1 MLTARYHIATIIAI
15 FLSLGVGIV
24 IGGTLGQKWA
34 MQAENSIVDLLTDR
48 YEMILAE
55 NQAMK
60 KQLGSLELF
69 LKTVSPSVQ
78 TKVVWWYKT
87 PQQNEELL
95 TMVLNAAGVEWV
107 EKDVT
112 SDPLLQPK
120 LGEPEPDYILVTDP
134 LVKQAIEQQ
143 LRLNSDT
150 PDFTTNEVR
159 PRLIDATEHVKRLTE
174 PARIVE
180 FMLYMKQLVEEESYA
195 AAGTMDYRRYSGL
208 E

>member
-34 MQAENSIVDLLTDR
+34 MQAENSIVDLLTNR

-69 LKTVSPSVQ
+69 LKTVSPPVQ
-78 TKVVWWYKT
+78 SKVVWWYKT
-87 PQQNEELL
+87 PEQNEELL

-107 EKDVT
+107 EKDANA
-112 SDPLLQPK
+112 DPLLQPK

-143 LRLNSDT
+143 LRLSSDNSSLAASDG
-150 PDFTTNEVR
+150 R
-159 PRLIDATEHVKRLTE
+159 PRLIDATDHVKRLTE

-180 FMLYMKQLVEEESYA
+180 FMLYMKHLVEEESYA
-195 AAGTMDYRRYSGL
+195 AAGTMDYRRYSGV

>member
-1 MLTARYHIATIIAI
+1 LLTARYHIATIIAI

-107 EKDVT
+107 EKDANADSLILPT
-112 SDPLLQPK
+112 I
-120 LGEPEPDYILVTDP
+120 GEPGPDYILVTDP

-143 LRLNSDT
+143 LRLHDDHQS
-150 PDFTTNEVR
+150 PSSTNGM
-159 PRLIDATEHVKRLTE
+159 PRLIDATEHIKQLTE

-180 FMLYMKQLVEEESYA
+180 FMLYMKQLVEGESYA
-195 AAGTMDYRRYSGL
+195 AAGTMDYRRYSGM

>member
-34 MQAENSIVDLLTDR
+34 MQAENGIVDLLTER

-69 LKTVSPSVQ
+69 LKTVSPPVQ

-95 TMVLNAAGVEWV
+95 EMVLNAAGVEWV
-107 EKDVT
+107 EKDANAE
-112 SDPLLQPK
+112 PLLQPQ

-143 LRLNSDT
+143 LRNRAEQPAYPVSGG
-150 PDFTTNEVR
+150 R
-159 PRLIDATEHVKRLTE
+159 PRLIDATDHLKRLNE
-174 PARIVE
+174 PASIVE
-180 FMLYMKQLVEEESYA
+180 FMLYMKHLVEGESYA
-195 AAGTMDYRRYSGL
+195 AAGTMDHRRYTGL